1 MKNYILF
8 IASVIFGGL
17 FFSCESM
24 DDYELTETVYVE
36 DPYAPGLPIYSEWG
50 YNTFGAYIDRAEFKS
65 TSRDIPSKIFI
76 RNDTLR
82 ILMRGELRNESADL
96 TFSFPGLS
104 YETYDQLID
113 LHDRTIDL
121 MASGSLVE
129 LKKGN
134 EPTELLDVFDGTFH
148 IKRAQ
153 HLFIDEVPQRLILSG
168 VFQFQTF
175 YKGEPI
181 TISRGRFDLGYGYE
195 NFFNINR

>member
-1 MKNYILF
+1 MKNYIVL
-8 IASVIFGGL
+8 IAIAIYGLL

-24 DDYELTETVYVE
+24 DDYDLTETVYIE
-36 DPYAPGLPIYSEWG
+36 DPYSPGLPIYSEWG

-65 TSRDIPSKIFI
+65 SSMDIPSKIFI
-76 RNDTLR
+76 KNDTLR
-82 ILMRGELRNESADL
+82 ILMRGKLRNESADL

-113 LHDRTIDL
+113 LHDRSMDL
-121 MASGSLVE
+121 ISSGILVD

-168 VFQFQTF
+168 EFQFQTF

-195 NFFNINR
+195 NFYNINR